1 MTISYVFMVILC
13 IVLLVKRKNY
23 YLRKNK
29 KGKYTLL
36 IPKKERIAENVIKA
50 EREISIINHKK
61 KKGSVVQYQ
70 SLNKEQLLKL
80 ENLRKEIK
88 NI

>member
-36 IPKKERIAENVIKA
+36 IPKKERIAENVIKT

-61 KKGSVVQYQ
+61 KKGSVCQYQ